1 MKDVTKRTIG
11 ELIDMLVTADIRT
24 WFAQD
29 EIMNPDNDLETVANN
44 ARIAQRGNVERNKLI
59 GAINEYFGDDVPEEK
74 SYDNK
79 DS

>member
-44 ARIAQRGNVERNKLI
+44 AKIAQRGNVERNKLI

>member
-11 ELIDMLVTADIRT
+11 ELLDALATANIRS
-24 WFAQD
+24 WCAQD
-29 EIMNPDNDLETVANN
+29 EIMNEKNDTATVARY
-44 ARIAQRGNVERNKLI
+44 AKIAQKTNVKRTALI
-59 GAINEYFGDDVPEEK
+59 RAINEYFGDDVPEEK